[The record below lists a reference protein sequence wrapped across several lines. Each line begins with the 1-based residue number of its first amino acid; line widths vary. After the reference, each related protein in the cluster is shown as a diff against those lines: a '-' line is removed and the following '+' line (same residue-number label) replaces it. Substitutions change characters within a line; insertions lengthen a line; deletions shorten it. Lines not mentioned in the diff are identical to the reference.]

1 MKTLKNQIFSNKTR
15 KGGKTAKEN
24 FNNYV
29 NYWEGVMRKGRPMYP
44 EYDAQMNYPGYF
56 KKLKGEFPSMNNA
69 ATTLNTYTFSR
80 HGYSCANLLKSQKSY
95 QQFTDPDPSLTT
107 YGILSILKTISPK
120 PQHYT
125 GKVFVS
131 SLIRTWQTA
140 ILEYG
145 SYPEPLTIIISPY
158 IKEKHYE
165 NKVDIF
171 NVLSSLD
178 VSNIPL
184 PLDQQIRKMKK
195 FLEMLNSVQHEKVKS
210 ILTKDIQFIYD
221 KKTFTLNQPY
231 EPYTFVNKTSKL
243 ILELPLQASGT
254 IVNTEIF
261 VPRIK
266 IKEPSYTEYFGGE
279 GFVYFDHWVRQHY
292 PDRHVFVVS
301 HSGFMKSILKKY
313 SDINVE
319 TDIFNQNVWKLSL
332 TPITL
337 EYNYKVNISPGI
349 VKPSKEI
356 LSLLSK
362 DSEILCHRESG
373 TSDHPVSLLPKDS
386 YSMNEQYADPL
397 MTNVTQTT
405 PLLPLLS
412 EPSETPIQDIDQT
425 PIAYHSKTEPYEAEE
440 SKESYPEPKIK
451 ETPEPAKIKVTE
463 LPPPSQK
470 GKLLRSYRIL
480 FEFITNKQNLSE
492 LIALVNSKEQF
503 KKKCIDYIRS
513 HDIFSNHYLAF
524 VLMYPPY
531 LKRVIENLDS
541 SVKQTAIYTYIT
553 YCFGASNVSVKKIRD
568 FLIEFSKMIKTDEDL
583 YNLMIDKIRIDSN
596 TFYYH
601 NFAPIYFFGTLLD
614 LFYYEMYVYRLT
626 DDTKEF
632 TFKVIHDLLSKGARF
647 SKPIPSSNMNDLV
660 DSIELLSDEEIVEK
674 MELLQIPLDMKYKDD
689 LKAYFSRQLINQ
701 LSQKKKTFEK
711 IQPYFTYADMITK
724 EGAIDD
730 SKLLNRYK
738 CPILSPDVEFTVEPT
753 MVVDPSDGNLEN
765 YFKKHILSPL
775 QKQQLIGGSRG
786 TSWKRSSL
794 RRFSVKG
801 GRYRALQYKGKRRS
815 RVNRR

>member
-1 MKTLKNQIFSNKTR
+1 MKTRKNQIFSNKTR

-120 PQHYT
+120 PEHYT

-165 NKVDIF
+165 NKVDVF

-243 ILELPLQASGT
+243 ILDLPLQATGT

-332 TPITL
+332 IPISL

-373 TSDHPVSLLPKDS
+373 TSEHPVSLLPKDS

-397 MTNVTQTT
+397 FSKTT
-405 PLLPLLS
+405 PEMPLTPELS
-412 EPSETPIQDIDQT
+412 VVPKVHVAPEIPVGHKPVASEVPQVQKETERSDG
-425 PIAYHSKTEPYEAEE
+425 AEEEKETEPQ
-440 SKESYPEPKIK
+440 KRIKIK
-451 ETPEPAKIKVTE
+451 
-463 LPPPSQK
+463 
-470 GKLLRSYRIL
+470 RSYRL
-480 FEFITNKQNLSE
+480 LREYLNITKNK
-492 LIALVNSKEQF
+492 KEIITLLTSTEDF
-503 KKKCIDYIRS
+503 KKKCKEFIQS
-513 HDIFSNHYLAF
+513 HNIFSNHYLAL
-524 VLMYPPY
+524 VLMYPEY
-531 LKRVIENLDS
+531 LNDVIEDLNS
-541 SVKQTAIYTYIT
+541 TAVTSLISGVFLY
-553 YCFGASNVSVKKIRD
+553 FGHYQRGSIVAT
-568 FLIEFSKMIKTDEDL
+568 FLQNFSELVKTDEEI
-583 YNLMIDKIRIDSN
+583 YNLMIDKLSQDAN
-596 TFYYH
+596 TYYYH
-601 NFAPIYFFGTLLD
+601 KVIPYYFFGTLLD
-614 LFYYEMYVYRLT
+614 LFYFQLNTFELS
-626 DDTKEF
+626 DKEPVF
-632 TFKVIHDLLSKGARF
+632 RIMRDLISKGALFGKRLT
-647 SKPIPSSNMNDLV
+647 IPNNLSELLDC
-660 DSIELLSDEEIVEK
+660 IRLLSDEEVTEK
-674 MELLQIPLDMKYKDD
+674 LTLLNIPLDKKYEHDLQAYLELSVTNLYSKMPFEELRQFFIKEKLHTKLGAVKD
-689 LKAYFSRQLINQ
+689 
-701 LSQKKKTFEK
+701 
-711 IQPYFTYADMITK
+711 
-724 EGAIDD
+724 
-730 SKLLNRYK
+730 
-738 CPILSPDVEFTVEPT
+738 PISIYPPVEEDFFMLPT
-753 MVVDPSDGNLEN
+753 MGLIPLVGKKEDYMKRYVN
-765 YFKKHILSPL
+765 YGMKIYKL
-775 QKQQLIGGSRG
+775 GGSRG

-801 GRYRALQYKGKRRS
+801 GRYRVLQYKGKRRS
-815 RVNRR
+815 RANRK

>member
-1 MKTLKNQIFSNKTR
+1 MKTRKNQQFLHKTR

-24 FNNYV
+24 FSNYV
-29 NYWEGVMRKGRPMYP
+29 HYWEGVMQKGRPMYP
-44 EYDAQMNYPGYF
+44 EYNAQMNYPGYF

-120 PQHYT
+120 PQHYI

-165 NKVDIF
+165 NKIDVF

-195 FLEMLNSVQHEKVKS
+195 FLEMLNSIQHDKIQS

-221 KKTFTLNQPY
+221 KKTFTLNQSY
-231 EPYTFVNKTSKL
+231 EPYRFVSEIRDR
-243 ILELPLQASGT
+243 ILELPLQATGT

-279 GFVYFDHWVRQHY
+279 GFVYFDHWVRQHF

-319 TDIFNQNVWKLSL
+319 TEIFNQNVWKLILQPLS
-332 TPITL
+332 L
-337 EYNYKVNISPGI
+337 EYNYKVYIYPGI

-356 LSLLSK
+356 LSQLSK
-362 DSEILCHRESG
+362 DGEILCHRERG
-373 TSDHPVSLLPKDS
+373 TSEHSVSLLPKDS

-397 MTNVTQTT
+397 FSKTTERPVAHVPVEPVPVTFA
-405 PLLPLLS
+405 PLEPEHVPVKPLPELPIPETVDQKETERHDGVEEEKQS
-412 EPSETPIQDIDQT
+412 EPQEHI
-425 PIAYHSKTEPYEAEE
+425 
-440 SKESYPEPKIK
+440 KIK
-451 ETPEPAKIKVTE
+451 
-463 LPPPSQK
+463 
-470 GKLLRSYRIL
+470 RSYRLLREYLNVTANRKKIISFL
-480 FEFITNKQNLSE
+480 T
-492 LIALVNSKEQF
+492 SKEDF
-503 KKKCIDYIRS
+503 KTKCKKFIQTD
-513 HDIFSNHYLAF
+513 DIFSNHYLAL
-524 VLMYPPY
+524 VLMYPEY
-531 LKRVIENLDS
+531 LNDVIADLNTTVVTSIISGVFLS
-541 SVKQTAIYTYIT
+541 
-553 YCFGASNVSVKKIRD
+553 FGYFQRGSIVAT
-568 FLIEFSKMIKTDEDL
+568 FLQNFCELVQKDEEI
-583 YNLMIDKIRIDSN
+583 YNLMIDKLIQDAN
-596 TFYYH
+596 TYYYH
-601 NFAPIYFFGTLLD
+601 KMIPIYFFGTLLD
-614 LFYYEMYVYRLT
+614 LFYFQLNTFELS
-626 DDTKEF
+626 DKEPVF
-632 TFKVIHDLLSKGARF
+632 RIMHDLISKGARF
-647 SKPIPSSNMNDLV
+647 GKRLTIPNNLNELLDCV
-660 DSIELLSDEEIVEK
+660 QLLSDEEVTEK
-674 MELLQIPLDMKYKDD
+674 LTLLNIPLNEKYKDD
-689 LKAYFSRQLINQ
+689 LRAYLEIRL
-701 LSQKKKTFEK
+701 LTLFEEIPFEELK
-711 IQPYFTYADMITK
+711 PFFIKEKLHTK
-724 EGAIDD
+724 LGAVKDPISID
-730 SKLLNRYK
+730 LPREE
-738 CPILSPDVEFTVEPT
+738 EFFMLPT
-753 MVVDPSDGNLEN
+753 MGLIPLVGKKEDYMKIYVN
-765 YFKKHILSPL
+765 YGMKIY
-775 QKQQLIGGSRG
+775 QLGGSRG
-786 TSWKRSSL
+786 TSSKKTSL

-801 GRYRALQYKGKRRS
+801 GRYRVLQYKGKRQS
-815 RVNRR
+815 KANRR

>member
-1 MKTLKNQIFSNKTR
+1 MKTRKNLKILNKTR

-29 NYWEGVMRKGRPMYP
+29 QYWEGIMRKGRPMYP

-69 ATTLNTYTFSR
+69 STTLNTYTFSR

-120 PQHYT
+120 PENYT

-165 NKVDIF
+165 NKADVF

-231 EPYTFVNKTSKL
+231 EPYTFVNKTNKL
-243 ILELPLQASGT
+243 ILDLPLQATGT

-279 GFVYFDHWVRQHY
+279 GFVYFDHWVREHY

-313 SDINVE
+313 SDINIE
-319 TDIFNQNVWKLSL
+319 TDIFNQNVWKLKL
-332 TPITL
+332 TPISL

-373 TSDHPVSLLPKDS
+373 TSEHPVSLLPKDN
-386 YSMNEQYADPL
+386 YSMNEQYADPI
-397 MTNVTQTT
+397 NVRQT
-405 PLLPLLS
+405 PLLPLLPL
-412 EPSETPIQDIDQT
+412 EPSDMPIQDMDQT
-425 PIAYHSKTEPYEAEE
+425 PIAYHSKTDPYEGEE
-440 SKESYPEPKIK
+440 SKESYPEPEIK
-451 ETPEPAKIKVTE
+451 TKKTPEPEIKVTV
-463 LPPPSQK
+463 PPQK

-480 FEFITNKQNLSE
+480 FEFMTNKKNLSE
-492 LIALVNSKEQF
+492 LIALVNSKELF
-503 KKKCIDYIRS
+503 KKKCMDYIRRN
-513 HDIFSNHYLAF
+513 DIFSNHYLAF

-531 LKRVIENLDS
+531 LKRIIENLDS
-541 SVKQTAIYTYIT
+541 STKQTAIYTYIT
-553 YCFGASNVSVKKIRD
+553 YCFGASNVSIQKIRQ
-568 FLIEFSKMIKTDEDL
+568 FLIDFSAMIQDEDVYRL
-583 YNLMIDKIRIDSN
+583 VLDKISSDAN

-601 NFAPIYFFGTLLD
+601 NFAPHYLFGTLLD
-614 LFYYEMYVYRLT
+614 LFYYEMHAYPLT
-626 DDTKEF
+626 PDTKDF
-632 TFKVIHDLLSKGARF
+632 TFKIIHDLIEKGARF
-647 SKPIPSSNMNDLV
+647 SKLANLPKNMNDII
-660 DSIELLSDEEIVEK
+660 DYINTLSDEEAI
-674 MELLQIPLDMKYKDD
+674 QIMKRLNISTDTTFEADD
-689 LKAYFSRQLINQ
+689 LKAYFNSKLATQMGMKTTSFEQIQRYFID
-701 LSQKKKTFEK
+701 SQMNIK
-711 IQPYFTYADMITK
+711 D
-724 EGAIDD
+724 GAIDD
-730 SKLLNRYK
+730 SKLLNFYK
-738 CPILSPDVEFTVEPT
+738 CPILSPDVHFEIEPT
-753 MVVDPSDGNLEN
+753 MVLDPMQGTTED
-765 YFKKHILSPL
+765 YFKKHILYSGERDN
-775 QKQQLIGGSRG
+775 LIGGFRG
-786 TSWKRSSL
+786 TSSKRSSL

-801 GRYRALQYKGKRRS
+801 GRYRMLQYKGKRRS
-815 RVNRR
+815 KVNRR